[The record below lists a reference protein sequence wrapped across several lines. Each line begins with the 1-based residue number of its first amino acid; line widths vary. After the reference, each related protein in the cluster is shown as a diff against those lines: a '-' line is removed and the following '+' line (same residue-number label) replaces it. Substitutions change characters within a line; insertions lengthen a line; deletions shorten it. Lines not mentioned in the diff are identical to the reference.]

1 MSSNVDERTLREI
14 YWRGFELAVRLSQP
28 RAVMAAYNRL
38 NGTFCANSRELCT
51 DLLRGEWGFS
61 GVVMTDWMS
70 TGKDRAVEAGCVLA
84 GVDLI
89 MPGSKD
95 DLKALRKACQ
105 NGQLTDADIRRAAG
119 RVIQAIMD
127 SKSQTKG

>member
-1 MSSNVDERTLREI
+1 
-14 YWRGFELAVRLSQP
+14 
-28 RAVMAAYNRL
+28 
-38 NGTFCANSRELCT
+38 
-51 DLLRGEWGFS
+51 
-61 GVVMTDWMS
+61 
-70 TGKDRAVEAGCVLA
+70 
-84 GVDLI
+84 

-95 DLKALRKACQ
+95 DLKALRKAYQ